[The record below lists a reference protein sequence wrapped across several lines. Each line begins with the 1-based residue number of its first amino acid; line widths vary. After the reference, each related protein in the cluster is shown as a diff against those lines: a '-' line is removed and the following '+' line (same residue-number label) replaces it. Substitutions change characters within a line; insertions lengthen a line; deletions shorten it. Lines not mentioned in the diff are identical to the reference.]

1 MEKKEQQ
8 KKRTNYG
15 KRKTTFSGNDLFL
28 VEGESATSSI
38 TRTRKKHKKR
48 KHDTRKNV
56 SIALYITG
64 TICIV
69 LGLIDI
75 TPDAFQFGLE
85 DLWVLILFMFIVN
98 IRAFALLIVG
108 LVLILAGSL
117 IKESR

>member
-15 KRKTTFSGNDLFL
+15 KRKTTFSGNDLVL
-28 VEGESATSSI
+28 VEGESITSSI
-38 TRTRKKHKKR
+38 TRTRKHRKR
-48 KHDTRKNV
+48 KYDTRKNV

-75 TPDAFQFGLE
+75 IPDAFQFGLE

-98 IRAFALLIVG
+98 IRAFALLTVG

>member
-8 KKRTNYG
+8 KKRINYG
-15 KRKTTFSGNDLFL
+15 KRKTTFSGNDLVL
-28 VEGESATSSI
+28 VEGESTTSSI
-38 TRTRKKHKKR
+38 TRTRKHRKR
-48 KHDTRKNV
+48 KHDTRKSV

-75 TPDAFQFGLE
+75 IPDAFQFGLE

-98 IRAFALLIVG
+98 IRAFALLTVG

>member
-1 MEKKEQQ
+1 MERKEQQ

-28 VEGESATSSI
+28 VEGESTTSSI
-38 TRTRKKHKKR
+38 TRTHKHRKR

-75 TPDAFQFGLE
+75 IPDAFQFGLE

-98 IRAFALLIVG
+98 IRAFALLTVG

>member
-1 MEKKEQQ
+1 MERKEQQ
-8 KKRTNYG
+8 KKRTND
-15 KRKTTFSGNDLFL
+15 KRKTTFSGNDLVL
-28 VEGESATSSI
+28 VEGESTTSSI
-38 TRTRKKHKKR
+38 TRTRKHRKR

-75 TPDAFQFGLE
+75 IPDAFQFGLE

-98 IRAFALLIVG
+98 IRAFALLTVG